1 MISLGTKAKCKR
13 VISIGTSHLALCS
26 TMFFFFNKMFNNK
39 DSLIFRNQT
48 SFILFYSLLLLLLF
62 SLDGLTLITF
72 IEGTSAQ
79 KAKFF
84 FLNIDCRL

>member
-13 VISIGTSHLALCS
+13 VTSIGTSHLAHCS
-26 TMFFFFNKMFNNK
+26 TMFVFFLMFNNK
-39 DSLIFRNQT
+39 DPLMFRNQT
-48 SFILFYSLLLLLLF
+48 SFILFLLLLF
-62 SLDGLTLITF
+62 SLDVLTLITF

-84 FLNIDCRL
+84 FSQH